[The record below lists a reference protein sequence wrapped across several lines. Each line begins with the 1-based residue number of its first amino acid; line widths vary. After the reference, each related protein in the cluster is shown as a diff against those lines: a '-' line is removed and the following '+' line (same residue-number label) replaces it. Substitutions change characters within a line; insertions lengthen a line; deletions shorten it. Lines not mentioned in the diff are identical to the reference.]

1 MIIFWIELNISLS
14 IAEKDIWWIAFDL
27 NVIVV
32 LRGQCLNFFPLQ
44 TISDSNLKN
53 ERGFWLTTL
62 NKETKHNSFSFNFLN
77 ASYPW
82 LFVKYITYDN
92 KYNITYIIYS
102 ITIHTFLKHLSVPNV
117 TFIRYIWF
125 LNKNAITFD
134 GVQWDF
140 FNEVITGN
148 GMVLLK
154 WNFMFVGSYKS
165 FQTSCNP
172 FVKKPW

>member
-1 MIIFWIELNISLS
+1 MIQS
-14 IAEKDIWWIAFDL
+14 IVANYVSDL
-27 NVIVV
+27 
-32 LRGQCLNFFPLQ
+32 
-44 TISDSNLKN
+44 
-53 ERGFWLTTL
+53 E
-62 NKETKHNSFSFNFLN
+62 
-77 ASYPW
+77 
-82 LFVKYITYDN
+82 
-92 KYNITYIIYS
+92 YNHTYI
-102 ITIHTFLKHLSVPNV
+102 LKHLSVPKV

-172 FVKKPW
+172 FVKKP